1 MAKNLNRVLA
11 FGMAA
16 AMVFGSSLTAF
27 ADAGTSGAA
36 VDITG
41 AGTEVNAKTDIFSVE
56 VPTSDALTSTFKYV
70 VDPEGVVAASKAAFG
85 SDVTVNDN
93 NGVLFKNTDGTAV
106 SVSGTSDKLSIVNK
120 SYKPVDLEVTFKVGA
135 ADGITLSTTEDFSGD
150 GDSAKAM
157 YFGLKAT
164 SEVDKAFKVI
174 GAGDATK
181 YATFIKSDES
191 EYEIKGTNTS
201 DTTTYAYALKDAT
214 NAKGQSYDLQV
225 VAAINR
231 NLPLTTWQTT
241 DGDGVVTAKT
251 MPQITMTVKP
261 TQNKSAI
268 GVAKWN
274 SSWGIDL
281 GLTADGGL
289 LAAPTDVVWNGAAI
303 TGDLTFKDGWASISW
318 AQLIAAYNTKCG
330 TTYTNSVYDDKLWN
344 GTNVI
349 QFKVGTQTYIA
360 EIK

>member
-11 FGMAA
+11 FGIAT

-27 ADAGTSGAA
+27 ADAGTSGTQ
-36 VDITG
+36 VTITG

-56 VPTSDALTSTFKYV
+56 VPTAAALSGTFKYV

-85 SDVTVNDN
+85 AEVTVNDN
-93 NGVLFKNTDGTAV
+93 NGVLFKNVDGTSV

-120 SYKPVDLEVTFKVGA
+120 SYKPVDLEVTFKLGA
-135 ADGITLSTTEDFSGD
+135 ADGITLSKTEDFSGE

-164 SEVDKAFKVI
+164 SEVDKAFTVI
-174 GAGDATK
+174 GSGDATSYK
-181 YATFIKSDES
+181 NFIKSDAS
-191 EYEIKGTNTS
+191 EYEIKGTNNAGA
-201 DTTTYAYALKDAT
+201 TTYAYALKDAT

-231 NLPLTTWQTT
+231 NVPLSTWQTES
-241 DGDGVVTAKT
+241 DGNVSAKT
-251 MPQITMTVKP
+251 MPEITVTFKP

-274 SSWGIDL
+274 SNWGIDL

-303 TGDLTFKDGWASISW
+303 TGELTFKDGWASISW

-349 QFKVGTQTYIA
+349 QFKVGTQVYIA
-360 EIK
+360 EIG